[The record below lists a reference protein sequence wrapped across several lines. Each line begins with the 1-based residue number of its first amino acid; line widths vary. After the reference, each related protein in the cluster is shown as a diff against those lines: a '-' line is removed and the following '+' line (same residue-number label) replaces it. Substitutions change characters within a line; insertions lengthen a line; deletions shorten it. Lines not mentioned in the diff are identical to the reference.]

1 MNPMRGT
8 DDQKLD
14 ALFQAYRQACVA
26 PETSVNFMPNL
37 WARIE
42 SRQSFTTVFQRM
54 ATALSTAAVA
64 LSLVLGAWM
73 AVPHSSATP
82 PNQTYVEVLAEA
94 NTPDVPGGVVPASLD
109 VDRPNN

>member
-1 MNPMRGT
+1 MNPMRGS

-14 ALFQAYRQACVA
+14 ALFKAYREACEA
-26 PETSVNFMPNL
+26 PETSANFMPNL

-54 ATALSTAAVA
+54 ANALATAAVA

-73 AVPHSSATP
+73 AIPHSTATV

-94 NTPDVPGGVVPASLD
+94 NTPDAPGGVVPASID
-109 VDRPNN
+109 IDRSNN